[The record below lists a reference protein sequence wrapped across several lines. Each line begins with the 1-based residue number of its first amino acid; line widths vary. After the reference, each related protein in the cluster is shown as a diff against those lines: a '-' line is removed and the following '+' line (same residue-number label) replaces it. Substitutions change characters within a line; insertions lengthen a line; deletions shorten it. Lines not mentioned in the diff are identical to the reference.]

1 MDEKKEI
8 TELFEKLPPEDCRLL
23 CDFILAVQG
32 MTEREKETQRR
43 FMDKMKGREYKH
55 YRAAMEVVTAA
66 GNGSE
71 YAWRII
77 KKEIRRKPA

>member
-23 CDFILAVQG
+23 CNLMLTIHG
-32 MTEREKETQRR
+32 MTEREKEIVQR

-55 YRAAMEVVTAA
+55 YRSAIEIVIAA

-77 KKEIRRKPA
+77 KKEIRRKSA

>member
-1 MDEKKEI
+1 METQKEI

-23 CDFILAVQG
+23 CNLMLAVQG
-32 MTEREKETQRR
+32 MTEREKEIVQR
-43 FMDKMKGREYKH
+43 FMDKMKGEYKH